1 MRGEAGLSYLL
12 LEERVTLRAITAPT
26 VKAPTKTTRPE
37 SLKSTSGLPALFWKL
52 LPVVGHETCSSELP
66 ETQTVVVAVTV

>member
-37 SLKSTSGLPALFWKL
+37 SLKSTSGLPALFWEL
-52 LPVVGHETCSSELP
+52 LPVVGQETCSSELP
-66 ETQTVVVAVTV
+66 VVVAVTV